1 MYVPDHFRKEEMCNH
16 AVEKDPYRLG
26 DVPGCYKTARV
37 CEKIVEREP
46 RVLKTE
52 DGQDV

>member
-1 MYVPDHFRKEEMCNH
+1 MLLKKIHTGQEMYQAGTR
-16 AVEKDPYRLG
+16 RLEC
-26 DVPGCYKTARV
+26 V
-37 CEKIVEREP
+37 KIAEREP